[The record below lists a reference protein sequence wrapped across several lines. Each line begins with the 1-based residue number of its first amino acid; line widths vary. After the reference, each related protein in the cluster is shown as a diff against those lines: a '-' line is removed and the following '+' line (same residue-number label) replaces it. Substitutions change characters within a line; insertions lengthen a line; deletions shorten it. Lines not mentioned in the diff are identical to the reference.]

1 MGLWLKQDGELVSV
15 SGGSTGADGA
25 DGADGKGWTGGSYDP
40 ETGTVTFTS
49 DDGLGF
55 TTGDLRGTDGID
67 GLDGNMWHVGSG
79 DPDPTLGEDGDYYLD
94 GTDGWV
100 WIKRSSGWTNL
111 YVNLTGPP
119 GADGEGGG
127 DHDHDYAPTSHTHD
141 KLAGYGVSK
150 GNAPPSGAQ
159 IIRSHTNGYTYLGWL
174 NTVSGANT
182 NEPTR
187 IYTNNGGTDSFV
199 RYMTPANF
207 RAKVIDGNRIK
218 AHNGT
223 IASPAYSFASDTDTG
238 MYRKTT
244 NKLGFSAGGKEI
256 AYVASDGIHLA
267 NYNSS
272 GNFYRVDGNKGG
284 WYNANHATGMWV
296 GANGN
301 WVTNYG
307 NNSGIGSNTGMYG
320 GLQATTGTG
329 GFQYMMRS
337 TTLSSFSYY
346 TSSSVYKDRITTQSV
361 SDDFDKLRPVTFI
374 EAAPRGR
381 SETEEARTWRL
392 KAKEFGFIAEEI
404 AELYDGHL
412 GQYEAEDG
420 KLKPVGF
427 SWPGLISVTVKEVQD
442 LRKRVA
448 ANEATIAS
456 LIARIEA
463 LEGNK

>member
-1 MGLWLKQDGELVSV
+1 MTWPPNNQPTGGKSDSTPMATDHPSEHNAIKATLDDIIAENAGALPLAGGGTVNGDIQVNGLIKARGSGSQTEPSYGFANDTEGLGLWGSPGSQWMRLTAGGVWRVQIGTEKVTVTPDLQVNGDLVS
-15 SGGSTGADGA
+15 
-25 DGADGKGWTGGSYDP
+25 
-40 ETGTVTFTS
+40 
-49 DDGLGF
+49 
-55 TTGDLRGTDGID
+55 TTD
-67 GLDGNMWHVGSG
+67 
-79 DPDPTLGEDGDYYLD
+79 
-94 GTDGWV
+94 
-100 WIKRSSGWTNL
+100 L
-111 YVNLTGPP
+111 YVN
-119 GADGEGGG
+119 A
-127 DHDHDYAPTSHTHD
+127 
-141 KLAGYGVSK
+141 
-150 GNAPPSGAQ
+150 N
-159 IIRSHTNGYTYLGWL
+159 
-174 NTVSGANT
+174 GANYRFT
-182 NEPTR
+182 QNYLTSFAN
-187 IYTNNGGTDSFV
+187 TGGA
-199 RYMTPANF
+199 RL
-207 RAKVIDGNRIK
+207 RADAAGG
-218 AHNGT
+218 AS
-223 IASPAYSFASDTDTG
+223 SPAFSFYNDPDTG
-238 MYRKTT
+238 VYRKTT

-296 GANGN
+296 GGNGS

-307 NNSGIGSNTGMYG
+307 NNAGIGSNTGMCG
-320 GLQATTGTG
+320 GLQATTGTS
-329 GFQYMMRS
+329 GFQYIMRS
-337 TTLSSFSYY
+337 TNLTSFSYY

-412 GQYEAEDG
+412 GQYEAVDG

-456 LIARIEA
+456 LVERIEA
-463 LEGNK
+463 LEVER